1 MIREEYMGDFKDSG
15 NACNLCWLLLDVQVY
30 VLLLG

>member
-1 MIREEYMGDFKDSG
+1 MIRDEYMGDFKDSG
-15 NACNLCWLLLDVQVY
+15 NACNLCWLLDVQVY